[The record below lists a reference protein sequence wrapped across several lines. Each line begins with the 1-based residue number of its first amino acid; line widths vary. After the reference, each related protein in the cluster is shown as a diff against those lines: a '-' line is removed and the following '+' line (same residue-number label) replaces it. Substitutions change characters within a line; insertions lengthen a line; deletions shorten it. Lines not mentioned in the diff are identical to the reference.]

1 MYYADI
7 CGINTTL
14 GGYYKIDMS
23 NRKVELLGINTALY
37 LENNMATRHNYHHDP
52 GILNSLFEMLPLC

>member
-1 MYYADI
+1 MFAHI
-7 CGINTTL
+7 QRRKNTTL

-52 GILNSLFEMLPLC
+52 GNPLSVRAK